1 MILASL
7 EHEIDTQAHLIID
20 KNEDNSRLDR
30 VLCRLL
36 GQEKRTLILRLIRK
50 KNVRVNGKRAK
61 PEYRVQEGD
70 SIFLPLSL
78 RIKDDAPFEKNTAPK
93 PLKNINIIHEDDDII
108 VLNKDAGLVVHG
120 GSGHDAGLIER
131 LKVQLNLP
139 ELRLAHRLDRDTSGC
154 LLLAKNLHT
163 LRQLT
168 EQFRERDAHKTYLAW
183 VTGHPYPYAGRM
195 QSKLIKGISQGGERM
210 VIDAEG
216 GQEAITDLQTVLL
229 REHGDWQYSLVALQ
243 PHSGRTHQLRV
254 QLQHEG
260 HAILG
265 DPKYAEKDDIK
276 RFKMMQGKGL
286 ALHAW
291 RLRFTH
297 PTTQKILDCRAPWP
311 KRWAHFK
318 ETSK

>member
-1 MILASL
+1 LASL
-7 EHEIDTQAHLIID
+7 EHEIDAQAHLIID

-50 KNVRVNGKRAK
+50 KNVRVNGKRVK
-61 PEYRVQEGD
+61 PEFRVHEGD
-70 SIFLPLSL
+70 SIFLPASL
-78 RIKDDAPFEKNTAPK
+78 RSNNSEPTSQKPATIQ
-93 PLKNINIIHEDDDII
+93 PLKNLNIIYEDEDLL
-108 VLNKDAGLVVHG
+108 VLNKDVGVVVHG
-120 GSGHDAGLIER
+120 GSGHDTGLVER
-131 LKVQLNLP
+131 LKVQLDLP

-168 EQFRERDAHKTYLAW
+168 EQFRDRDAHKTYLAW
-183 VTGHPYPYAGRM
+183 VVGHPYPYAGRM
-195 QSKLIKGISQGGERM
+195 QSKLVKGVRQGGERM
-210 VIDAEG
+210 VIDAEH

-229 REHGDWQYSLVALQ
+229 REHDGWRYSLVALQ

-276 RFKMMQGKGL
+276 RFKTSLGKGL

-311 KRWAHFK
+311 KRWVHFK
-318 ETSK
+318 

>member
-1 MILASL
+1 MASL
-7 EHEIDTQAHLIID
+7 EHEHEVKSHLIID
-20 KNEDNSRLDR
+20 KNEAGSRLDR

-50 KNVRVNGKRAK
+50 KNVRVNGKRVK
-61 PEYRVQEGD
+61 PELRMQEGD
-70 SIFLPLSL
+70 SIFLPASL
-78 RIKDDAPFEKNTAPK
+78 RSDSSETTGHQPAMIQ
-93 PLKNINIIHEDDDII
+93 PLKNLSIIYEDEDLL
-108 VLNKDAGLVVHG
+108 VLNKEAGLVVHG
-120 GSGHDAGLIER
+120 GSGHQAGLIER

-163 LRQLT
+163 LRKLT

-183 VTGHPYPYAGRM
+183 VVGHPYPYAGRM
-195 QSKLIKGISQGGERM
+195 QSKLLKGISQGGERM
-210 VIDAEG
+210 VIDAEH
-216 GQEAITDLQTVLL
+216 GQEAITDLQTILL
-229 REHGDWQYSLVALQ
+229 REHHGWAYSLVALQ

-265 DPKYAEKDDIK
+265 DPKYADKADIK
-276 RFKMMQGKGL
+276 SFKANLGKGL

-297 PTTQKILDCRAPWP
+297 PTSNKPLDCRAPWP
-311 KRWAHFK
+311 KRWLNFK
-318 ETSK
+318 